1 MLLMGYQFT
10 SEIRALSGYGRA
22 GPAEAPADELA
33 AQPRWTFFVAWAE
46 LVQSGKSVQPIQHL
60 YNAANV
66 ATVGQMTEAV

>member
-1 MLLMGYQFT
+1 MGYQFT

-22 GPAEAPADELA
+22 GPRRARGRAGRATPLDLLHGM
-33 AQPRWTFFVAWAE
+33 AE

-66 ATVGQMTEAV
+66 VTVGQMTEAV

>member
-1 MLLMGYQFT
+1 
-10 SEIRALSGYGRA
+10 
-22 GPAEAPADELA
+22 
-33 AQPRWTFFVAWAE
+33 VAWAE